1 MFLLI
6 SLTRLPRLLMS
17 IINTHFIPMFSL
29 FFFFSVFMLN
39 KFTNALIFHLYDQV
53 NNLVELCENERK
65 MKENQQITLAA
76 AATMF

>member
-1 MFLLI
+1 
-6 SLTRLPRLLMS
+6 
-17 IINTHFIPMFSL
+17 
-29 FFFFSVFMLN
+29 MLN

-76 AATMF
+76 AATMY